1 MAGEGFVVGGV
12 LVCVPFYGFIF
23 FVRVFCLFVCLF
35 ACLFV
40 LNRVSVCLFMV
51 MVVALVFVA
60 YGVFLFVCF
69 FEGGVFLRIFHG
81 FSSYVC
87 LFVYLLV

>member
-12 LVCVPFYGFIF
+12 FVCVFMDLFF
-23 FVRVFCLFVCLF
+23 FVRVFSLFVCLF
-35 ACLFV
+35 ACLFG
-40 LNRVSVCLFMV
+40 LNRVFVCLFMV

-69 FEGGVFLRIFHG
+69 LKGGVFLRIFHG